1 KFVSALIVPAYEE
14 LKSLAEKLGIPD
26 LDADKLEDVLKDERI
41 YAFFENRIRMLQK
54 NMAGYEQ
61 IRRFVLLPKPFSVAD
76 GELTNTL
83 KMKRNVIADHYK
95 DEIEKMYL

>member
-1 KFVSALIVPAYEE
+1 
-14 LKSLAEKLGIPD
+14 
-26 LDADKLEDVLKDERI
+26 
-41 YAFFENRIRMLQK
+41 MLQK

>member
-1 KFVSALIVPAYEE
+1 MPFLRTESACC
-14 LKSLAEKLGIPD
+14 K
-26 LDADKLEDVLKDERI
+26 
-41 YAFFENRIRMLQK
+41 K